1 MIVTDKKQLRDS
13 RLSSSNPLELQLA
26 KRSGLK
32 KEKKKMLHRILM
44 KMETCYEI
52 TGNQKL

>member
-32 KEKKKMLHRILM
+32 KEKKMLHRILM

>member
-26 KRSGLK
+26 KRSGL
-32 KEKKKMLHRILM
+32 EKKNAPQNTYENGDML
-44 KMETCYEI
+44 
-52 TGNQKL
+52 

>member
-26 KRSGLK
+26 KRSGL
-32 KEKKKMLHRILM
+32 EKKKMLHRILM

>member
-32 KEKKKMLHRILM
+32 KEKKKNAPQNTYENGDML
-44 KMETCYEI
+44 
-52 TGNQKL
+52 

>member
-13 RLSSSNPLELQLA
+13 RLSSSNPLQLQLA

-32 KEKKKMLHRILM
+32 KKNAPQN
-44 KMETCYEI
+44 TYENTDI
-52 TGNQKL
+52 V